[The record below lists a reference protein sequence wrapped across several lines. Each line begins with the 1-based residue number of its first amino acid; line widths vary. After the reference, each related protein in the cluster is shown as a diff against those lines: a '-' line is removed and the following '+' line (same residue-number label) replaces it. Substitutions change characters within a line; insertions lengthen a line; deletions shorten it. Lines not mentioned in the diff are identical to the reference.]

1 MHVPTASVCVRDRL
15 LGKPTRAL
23 SLFKALCVLAL
34 QRLML
39 LWLLLLLWG
48 LLWYVLGR
56 FL

>member
-1 MHVPTASVCVRDRL
+1 
-15 LGKPTRAL
+15 
-23 SLFKALCVLAL
+23 LFKVLCVLAS